1 MTKKNYTFVAVDA
14 GSGNVALT
22 FERDGKMETYVTP
35 SLIRAGSQQT
45 LASETSS
52 SWLTND
58 DGRERSYVV
67 VNKGTD
73 LVDTCDPD
81 YQVSAAHRVLVNEAL
96 VRAGLADTDVI
107 LAETLPVNQF
117 YSDIGKI
124 DRARTKA
131 KADNLLMPVR
141 NYSADILPPRIAHV
155 EVFPEA
161 VPAVISAQSDFPDL
175 QQAESILVVDLGR
188 FTCDMAVVDKDLQV
202 ISRRTSENGIHRMIE
217 RVYALL
223 QEFESTSGKSIDAK
237 SLNIESIDTI
247 IRQGYI
253 GSRLEAARSKRIDV
267 SSVIS
272 QAAGEL
278 AEIIRADIRKVHR
291 NMLDIDALLLVGG
304 GANYIGGRLHGMP
317 DYTAD
322 WHDLVFIPE
331 YPETSIVRGVYFAL
345 DPVRDE
351 ILAELSERN

>member
-1 MTKKNYTFVAVDA
+1 MSKKNYVFVAVDA

-35 SLIRAGSQQT
+35 SLVRSGSQQT

-52 SWLTND
+52 SWLTTDN
-58 DGRERSYVV
+58 GRERSYVV

-96 VRAGLADTDVI
+96 VRAGLDGADVI

-124 DRARTKA
+124 DRVRTKA
-131 KADNLLMPVR
+131 KADNLLIPVR
-141 NYSADILPPRIAHV
+141 NYNADIQPPRIAHV

-161 VPAVISAQSDFPDL
+161 VPAVISAQADFSEL
-175 QQAESILVVDLGR
+175 LQAESILVVDLGR

-202 ISRRTSENGIHRMIE
+202 ISRRTTENGIHRMIE

-223 QEFESTSGKSIDAK
+223 QEFEATSGKNINAK

-247 IRQGYI
+247 IRQGFI
-253 GSRLEAARSKRIDV
+253 GSRLESARSKRIDV
-267 SSVIS
+267 SGVIS
-272 QAAGEL
+272 QAASEL

>member
-1 MTKKNYTFVAVDA
+1 MTNKNYTFVAVDA

-22 FERDGKMETYVTP
+22 FERDGQMETYITP
-35 SLIRAGSQQT
+35 SLIRSGNQQT
-45 LASETSS
+45 LSSETSS
-52 SWLTND
+52 SWLTTD
-58 DGRERSYVV
+58 AGRERSYVV
-67 VNKGTD
+67 VNQGAD

-96 VRAGLADTDVI
+96 VRAGLDGCDVI
-107 LAETLPVNQF
+107 VAETLPVNQF

-124 DRARTKA
+124 DRSRIKA
-131 KADNLLMPVR
+131 KADNLLIPVR
-141 NYSADILPPRIAHV
+141 NFNGDITPPRIAHV

-161 VPAVISAQSDFPDL
+161 VPALISAQNDIPDL
-175 QQAESILVVDLGR
+175 AEAESVLVVDLGR
-188 FTCDMAVVDKDLQV
+188 FTCDMAVVDKDMQV
-202 ISRRTSENGIHRMIE
+202 ISRRTSENGIHRMIL
-217 RVYALL
+217 RVHALL
-223 QEFESTSGKSIDAK
+223 QEFEATSGKNINAK
-237 SLNIESIDTI
+237 DLNIDSIDTI

-253 GSRLEAARSKRIDV
+253 GSRLEAARNKRIDV
-267 SSVIS
+267 TSVIS
-272 QAAGEL
+272 QAASEL

-291 NMLDIDALLLVGG
+291 NMRDVDALLLVGG
-304 GANYIGGRLHGMP
+304 GANYIGGKLHDMP

-322 WHDLVFIPE
+322 WHDVVFIPD